1 MDTKEMKYQLEKATN
16 GKYWIIKSDSTTYE
30 YHFIPRS
37 CDCGGVSE
45 IGYDYLSYEEAIK
58 AALDRAL
65 IVNSQGFHNHYAKIV
80 KDKRKKA

>member
-1 MDTKEMKYQLEKATN
+1 MDTKEMQMQLEKATN
-16 GKYWIIKSDSTTYE
+16 GAYWLIKSDSTTYE
-30 YHFIPRS
+30 YHFVPLS
-37 CDCGGVSE
+37 CKCGGVPE
-45 IGYDYLSYEEAIK
+45 TGYDYLSYEEAMK